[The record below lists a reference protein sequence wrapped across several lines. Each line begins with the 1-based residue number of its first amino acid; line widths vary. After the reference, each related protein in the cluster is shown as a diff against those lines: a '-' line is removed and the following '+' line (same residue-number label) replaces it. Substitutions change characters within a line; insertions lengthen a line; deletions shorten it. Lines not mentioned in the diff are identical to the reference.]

1 MKRVILIA
9 VAVTIIIVVVATG
22 FAYYEYTYHSPGG
35 KYALAGTF
43 YVQGNKSAV
52 IFPSGTTIVVNS
64 TDVGSPDGPMVTSTS
79 PIHHSIFY
87 NIEVKGYYLFT
98 GSWQSS
104 GESFLY
110 IYSSSTPTVTME
122 PPYPFENHGT
132 IDQTLPTGNYTVWI
146 GGYVGDRI
154 SITRGWKL
162 EPSSSHQV
170 GSFYVPAGSVVEGLK
185 TYSFYLNESA
195 SLAGSFTV
203 GGSYLFSI
211 NSSSGSSSSGSYN
224 SSLRPSLF
232 SFNLTG
238 TDYAFQLD
246 PGHCDVTFAEG
257 TFYINQTLELV
268 YYFDNST

>member
-87 NIEVKGYYLFT
+87 SIEVRGYYLFT

-110 IYSSSTPTVTME
+110 IYSSSTPIVTME

-132 IDQTLPTGNYTVWI
+132 IDQTLPTGNYTIWI

-154 SITRGWKL
+154 SIIRGWKL
-162 EPSSSHQV
+162 EPSSPHQV
-170 GSFYVPAGSVVEGLK
+170 GSFYVPAGSVVEEPK

-203 GGSYLFSI
+203 GGSYWFSI
-211 NSSSGSSSSGSYN
+211 NSSRGSRYSSKANGN
-224 SSLRPSLF
+224 LMATVMLLTTTTNTLLIEILR
-232 SFNLTG
+232 
-238 TDYAFQLD
+238 Y
-246 PGHCDVTFAEG
+246 
-257 TFYINQTLELV
+257 
-268 YYFDNST
+268 